1 MNLSATCAQGTAGF
15 VQQVCPV
22 TRQVAPNSISSF
34 DGFHISYCRESS
46 SYGSDTTALVLQGTV
61 FFILKGNYAQD
72 LMRAAHQRGV
82 QGCIDVFIEN
92 LDRVS
97 SFSEHLMALELAK
110 DQFGLSK
117 YARQTL
123 GEQCFD
129 RLSEAVKRQRD
140 AQQGSAVQPQV

>member
-1 MNLSATCAQGTAGF
+1 MNLSAICVQGTAGLM
-15 VQQVCPV
+15 QQVCPV

-34 DGFHISYCRESS
+34 DGFHISYCRESH
-46 SYGSDTTALVLQGTV
+46 SYGSDTTALGLQGTV

-97 SFSEHLMALELAK
+97 SFSEHLMALELVK
-110 DQFGLSK
+110 DRFGLSK

-123 GEQCFD
+123 GSECFD
-129 RLSEAVKRQRD
+129 RLREVVMQKGG
-140 AQQGSAVQPQV
+140 AQQGCGLQPQI

>member
-1 MNLSATCAQGTAGF
+1 MNFSATCAQGTAGF

-61 FFILKGNYAQD
+61 FFILKGNYSQAM
-72 LMRAAHQRGV
+72 LRAAHEKGV
-82 QGCIDVFIEN
+82 QGCIDVFIEQ

-97 SFSEHLMALELAK
+97 SFSEHLMALELIK
-110 DQFGLSK
+110 DQFGLAK

-129 RLSEAVKRQRD
+129 RLREAVNRQLGS
-140 AQQGSAVQPQV
+140 QQESSVQVQV